1 MRQMPTH
8 DIQKVIFD
16 KNYIK
21 FTKMRQAAQEQS
33 TGFQSTIGFSNKAAS
48 VMNNSGQYATQLPP
62 SGPSKDNNN
71 FQMNRLQYVQYECIK
86 TELKEEY
93 EQRVNF
99 LNKRIEKR

>member
-1 MRQMPTH
+1 MQSLFMRQMPTH

-21 FTKMRQAAQEQS
+21 FTQQRQMAQNTFQNTTAYSNQPTNDAALAQ
-33 TGFQSTIGFSNKAAS
+33 
-48 VMNNSGQYATQLPP
+48 
-62 SGPSKDNNN
+62 

-93 EQRVNF
+93 EKRVNF
-99 LNKRIEKR
+99 LHRRIEKR